1 MMRLSERAPRSGFSL
16 VEILIAASIGF
27 LAVTAA
33 LYLYRAQHRS
43 MLRQSALSEMRMNG
57 QYALQELHYYL
68 KHAGLGLPSSADDL
82 ILRDGE
88 LTVRINW
95 TKAGAPAEKISARG
109 ASRAEFLIPAG
120 DAPLFKDKAYA
131 MVMSG
136 SRAIEGEILALAP
149 AGDPGRFL
157 LRIAGS
163 SDDFPGN
170 TMAYPVE
177 RLRLHHAAQGEA
189 AERGGEFH
197 LKPENPGRLPGLQM
211 NTLVLAEGVE
221 SIRYRFITRSGDTLG
236 ILPTDLND
244 LKQSEV
250 RVVVRSLFSNR
261 QATGPESARDT
272 LTARVAYSQSF

>member
-1 MMRLSERAPRSGFSL
+1 
-16 VEILIAASIGF
+16 LIASFIGF
-27 LAVTAA
+27 LAITAA
-33 LYLYRAQHRS
+33 LYLYRAQHKS

-57 QYALQELHYYL
+57 QYALQELQYYL
-68 KHAGLGLPSSADDL
+68 KHAGLGLPSSAEYL

-95 TKAGAPAEKISARG
+95 TKSGAPAVKISARG
-109 ASRAEFLIPAG
+109 STRADFLIPAG

-136 SRAIEGEILALAP
+136 SQAFEGEILALTP
-149 AGDPGRFL
+149 AAEPGRFL
-157 LRIAGS
+157 LRITGR

-177 RLRLHHAAQGEA
+177 RLRLHHAVDGES

-197 LKPENPGRLPGLQM
+197 LKPENPGRLPGLRM

-221 SIRYRFITRSGDTLG
+221 SIRHRFITRSGDTLNL
-236 ILPTDLND
+236 LPRDLGD

-261 QATGPESARDT
+261 QANGPESARDT
-272 LTARVAYSQSF
+272 LTARVAYSRSF